1 MAKKKKN
8 RSKKVTAQAAADS
21 ESPQPQT
28 QPPSADLGL
37 TPKPDTAAPEQG
49 QPQQNTKNEKQ
60 VTDTST
66 QASSAASSSSS
77 SSQPAPSTSSSS
89 SPIITRNKYDFVR
102 RIAHNSFQSLRRAD
116 SMRIHCRFWRNFS
129 AYHGS
134 WASVPLEVLEVA
146 AMVNYNTARP
156 RPIDPAILFDLVKIR
171 KSVEEATDLAVRALS
186 DTVSSAMSSVNSV
199 SGLRAMTS
207 LRGAPQKKT
216 GHGLKM
222 SHERRLRMRELAV
235 QKLARAYRVDDI
247 AACIVTMQGTTSL
260 DDIAGLVLQS
270 HPDNP
275 DARFVHFFHEK
286 ILSRNLAGP
295 ECFRALEEIMAL
307 ESKQPELLRTLAS
320 LKGATGDMAGAACD
334 LSHAMAFSK
343 YHGESHRSANQD
355 APSTEQ
361 QQQQQSPQVG
371 RHNVQLPEDKR
382 PSGFEGQLVFHRGS
396 VYLADACD
404 RLLKALG
411 EPTDSNKTVQKTDA
425 SLSGDKDAVEAD
437 ARQPPL
443 ADEAIT
449 KADAGK
455 RHEKEAELA
464 QTPQSD
470 QAAAL
475 TDISKPDKREPE
487 LLQQSQSDQVAQTD
501 NTSKSDKKEAEL
513 HEPPQSDQA
522 AQTGNNNTNQPDD
535 KEAKLPPKAKK
546 LGSAAADE
554 CRQAKALAKHALH
567 DIMFFLNQFDYS
579 PNMPAMLSK
588 DYNERMRL
596 ASQGNRNPRSTVSH
610 AAAAAMPP
618 HKLYTLADLL
628 SASPPADLPE
638 YPSQE
643 ALKQGR
649 HDVVGV
655 APEGGGGGGGGGD
668 AVDTCESVTY
678 HPLLSEALH
687 SVLLCHCIAQTPLA
701 EIKRHAYMVA
711 RLIRLCDGWPAFHS
725 TRSSARTDW
734 EDLLRQ
740 KGGDWLDLGAEWK
753 FLCEPAPVPGY
764 TPRLPRSSSSSVPS
778 SSSSAPD
785 RRTASAAAATLMAG
799 ANDDNKN
806 NAAAAAATHDHHCGA
821 NPQTKCR
828 SPFCPNSQSAGP
840 SATHQSAMNLAVE
853 LFQDGDHGGWDGAA
867 VVSDRAV
874 AVRRWINE
882 VPFIRAVRRKKRV
895 VVGKD
900 HHGHSHSHHHHGGRH
915 ADTAGSSTTGTG
927 AT

>member
-49 QPQQNTKNEKQ
+49 QPQQKTKTEKQ
-60 VTDTST
+60 VTDTFT

-89 SPIITRNKYDFVR
+89 SPIITRNKYDFVLAQLLGVPR
-102 RIAHNSFQSLRRAD
+102 LLGQ
-116 SMRIHCRFWRNFS
+116 
-129 AYHGS
+129 
-134 WASVPLEVLEVA
+134 PLEVLEVA

-355 APSTEQ
+355 AGSTEQQ

-643 ALKQGR
+643 ALKQGK
-649 HDVVGV
+649 HDVAVV
-655 APEGGGGGGGGGD
+655 APQGGGGD

-785 RRTASAAAATLMAG
+785 RRTASAAAATLVAG
-799 ANDDNKN
+799 ANDGNNN